1 MTDQNYKRE
10 HDLDELLDQVDYS
23 YLNSPSYFPSQFA
36 LTFMNFIK
44 LVNGDQVG
52 HNKTPPMHLAMLDKL
67 EFRRSNNLANLMF
80 RGAAKTSVF
89 MEYMT
94 PFIAVMEELP
104 ILGKIDGF
112 IYVSDSIENGVK
124 SARKNIEFRYEQS
137 PFLQEWLPYAHFTD
151 NYMEFKNKNGHRLG
165 VKMFGAKALSL
176 DTPLFL
182 AAGGMTT
189 IGDCRVGERIMGADG
204 KPTTITRK
212 SEIFNKPMYRL
223 TLQDGRQLKVSED
236 HLNQVHVKRFLS
248 DRTFSKYT
256 LTEQT
261 LSTQELLKLP
271 LFAVDPNGSKRP
283 LIWVENAKP
292 MEWPENQDIL
302 IDPYTVG
309 VLIGDGSMNG
319 KAAGN
324 VPVVLTAHEDDWPVF
339 EREIPYSL
347 GKVWRDKRHPAT
359 VSRTV
364 QGISR
369 FVSMHG
375 LDTHGSEKRVPAEYL
390 YGSIAQR
397 LALLQGLMD
406 TDGTCTTDG
415 KSSFCSAS
423 RGLVEDVM
431 WLARSLGGEARW
443 IDKGNDRAFQCS
455 VRTTQPLFRIPRKL
469 ERQRPPRNDK
479 MAIISIEHIADE
491 PSQCIAVD
499 NDERQFAAADFF
511 RTHNTG
517 LRGSK
522 IFSKRPKLAILDDLI
537 SDEDAT
543 SKASMEKIFS
553 TVYDGIGPALD
564 PNNNLTILNGTPF
577 HKDDLMVSAVESG
590 GWEVNV
596 WPVCERFP
604 CSEGE
609 FQSAWPDR
617 FTYAYV
623 KEKYEFALKNNRI
636 NSFMQELMLRITS
649 EEGRLVQDG
658 EINWY
663 SRKTLLNNRQN
674 FNFYITTDFATSAK
688 QKADY
693 SVISVWAYNAK
704 GDWFWVDG
712 ICRRQTMDKTI
723 NDLFRL
729 VQEYEPMQV
738 GIEVS
743 GQQGAFIKWLQ
754 GEQANRN
761 LWFTFASSNQNGAP
775 GIRPTADKL
784 KRFNVVV
791 PWFKAGKMFFP
802 EELRSGQE
810 MGIFMGQ
817 IRLATHE
824 GLKGKDDFIDTIS
837 MLAELSPY
845 KPANHQPPHGQSDT
859 GPAGL
864 WEKTEDSYDP
874 SPITSYLV

>member
-176 DTPLFL
+176 DSILFTED
-182 AAGGMTT
+182 GPTT
-189 IGDCRVGERIMGADG
+189 MGQVEKGDRIYGPDG
-204 KPTTITRK
+204 KLATVLEK
-212 SEIFNKPMYRL
+212 SEIFHKPMYALRL
-223 TLQDGRQLKVSED
+223 HDGRTLKVSED
-236 HLNQVHVKRFLS
+236 HINSVTQLRQVTSGSGKGKMYFEDRNLTTSELLQYKLKVGSNYRFWIKATEPVQYPARELPLDS
-248 DRTFSKYT
+248 YT
-256 LTEQT
+256 LG
-261 LSTQELLKLP
+261 LLL
-271 LFAVDPNGSKRP
+271 
-283 LIWVENAKP
+283 
-292 MEWPENQDIL
+292 
-302 IDPYTVG
+302 
-309 VLIGDGSMNG
+309 GDGRIRPKNG
-319 KAAGN
+319 N
-324 VPVVLTAHEDDWPVF
+324 SEIIAHSDDWA
-339 EREIPYSL
+339 EYIQHIPYEL
-347 GKVWRDKRHPAT
+347 GKEQIDNRNTNVVTRSVRGIQAT
-359 VSRTV
+359 
-364 QGISR
+364 I
-369 FVSMHG
+369 MALG
-375 LDTHGSEKRVPAEYL
+375 LNVGATTKRVPHIYL
-390 YGSIAQR
+390 YGSVEQR
-397 LALLQGLMD
+397 LAVLQGLMD
-406 TDGTCTTDG
+406 TDGTIGKNGYCSFCTT
-415 KSSFCSAS
+415 SPSLA
-423 RGLVEDVM
+423 EDVAE
-431 WLARSLGGEARW
+431 LVRSLGGLAY
-443 IDKGNDRAFQCS
+443 IQPGKGYWKVGIKIN
-455 VRTTQPLFRIPRKL
+455 LNIFRLPRKTA
-469 ERQRPPRNDK
+469 RMRYDTRT
-479 MAIISIEHIADE
+479 MARVVSIDPIEQE
-491 PSQCIAVD
+491 PSQCIAID
-499 NDERQFAAADFF
+499 NEDHQYLTSGYT

-522 IFSKRPKLAILDDLI
+522 IFGKRPKLAILDDLI

-604 CSEGE
+604 CPEGE

-663 SRKTLLNNRQN
+663 SRKTLLNNPQN
-674 FNFYITTDFATSAK
+674 FNFYITSDFATSA
-688 QKADY
+688 
-693 SVISVWAYNAK
+693 
-704 GDWFWVDG
+704 
-712 ICRRQTMDKTI
+712 
-723 NDLFRL
+723 
-729 VQEYEPMQV
+729 
-738 GIEVS
+738 
-743 GQQGAFIKWLQ
+743 
-754 GEQANRN
+754 
-761 LWFTFASSNQNGAP
+761 
-775 GIRPTADKL
+775 
-784 KRFNVVV
+784 
-791 PWFKAGKMFFP
+791 
-802 EELRSGQE
+802 
-810 MGIFMGQ
+810 
-817 IRLATHE
+817 
-824 GLKGKDDFIDTIS
+824 
-837 MLAELSPY
+837 
-845 KPANHQPPHGQSDT
+845 
-859 GPAGL
+859 
-864 WEKTEDSYDP
+864 
-874 SPITSYLV
+874 

>member
-1 MTDQNYKRE
+1 MSDQTYKRE
-10 HDLDELLDQVDYS
+10 HDLDELLDRVDYG
-23 YLNSPSYFPSQFA
+23 YLNSPKYLPGQFA
-36 LTFMNFIK
+36 LTFLNFVK
-44 LVNGDQVG
+44 LVNGDQTG

-67 EFRRSNNLANLMF
+67 EFRKTNHLANLMF

-104 ILGKIDGF
+104 GLGKIDGF
-112 IYVSDSIENGVK
+112 IYISDSMENGVK
-124 SARKNIEFRYEQS
+124 GARKNIEFRYEQS
-137 PFLQEWLPYAHFTD
+137 PFLQEWLPQAHFTD
-151 NYMEFKNKNGHRLG
+151 NYLEFRNKNGHRTG
-165 VKMFGAKALSL
+165 VKMFGAK
-176 DTPLFL
+176 
-182 AAGGMTT
+182 
-189 IGDCRVGERIMGADG
+189 
-204 KPTTITRK
+204 
-212 SEIFNKPMYRL
+212 
-223 TLQDGRQLKVSED
+223 
-236 HLNQVHVKRFLS
+236 
-248 DRTFSKYT
+248 
-256 LTEQT
+256 
-261 LSTQELLKLP
+261 
-271 LFAVDPNGSKRP
+271 
-283 LIWVENAKP
+283 
-292 MEWPENQDIL
+292 
-302 IDPYTVG
+302 
-309 VLIGDGSMNG
+309 
-319 KAAGN
+319 
-324 VPVVLTAHEDDWPVF
+324 
-339 EREIPYSL
+339 
-347 GKVWRDKRHPAT
+347 
-359 VSRTV
+359 
-364 QGISR
+364 
-369 FVSMHG
+369 
-375 LDTHGSEKRVPAEYL
+375 
-390 YGSIAQR
+390 
-397 LALLQGLMD
+397 
-406 TDGTCTTDG
+406 
-415 KSSFCSAS
+415 
-423 RGLVEDVM
+423 
-431 WLARSLGGEARW
+431 
-443 IDKGNDRAFQCS
+443 
-455 VRTTQPLFRIPRKL
+455 
-469 ERQRPPRNDK
+469 
-479 MAIISIEHIADE
+479 
-491 PSQCIAVD
+491 
-499 NDERQFAAADFF
+499 
-511 RTHNTG
+511 TG

-522 IFSKRPKLAILDDLI
+522 IFGKRPKLAILDDLI

-543 SKASMEKIFS
+543 SKASMEKIFA
-553 TVYDGIGPALD
+553 TVYDGVGPALD

-604 CSEGE
+604 CEESE

-617 FTYAYV
+617 FTYGYI

-663 SRKTLLNNRQN
+663 SRKTLLANRQN
-674 FNFYITTDFATSAK
+674 FNFYITTDFATSSK

-712 ICRRQTMDKTI
+712 VCRRQTMDKTI

-761 LWFTFASSNQNGAP
+761 IWFSFASSNQNGAP
-775 GIRPTADKL
+775 GIRPVADKL

-802 EELRSGQE
+802 EELRTGPE
-810 MGIFMGQ
+810 MGIFLGQ

-837 MLAELSPY
+837 MLAELSPF
-845 KPANHQPPHGQSDT
+845 KPANYLPPSGQSGS

-864 WEKTEDSYDP
+864 WEPADNSYDP
-874 SPITSYLV
+874 PPISSYLV

>member
-1 MTDQNYKRE
+1 MSDQNYKRE
-10 HDLDELLDQVDYS
+10 HDLDELLDRVDYS
-23 YLNSPSYFPSQFA
+23 YLNSPHYFPSQFA

-67 EFRRSNNLANLMF
+67 EFRKTNNLANLMF

-124 SARKNIEFRYEQS
+124 GARKNIEFRYEQS
-137 PFLQEWLPYAHFTD
+137 PFLQEWLPHAHFTD

-165 VKMFGAKALSL
+165 VKMFGAK
-176 DTPLFL
+176 
-182 AAGGMTT
+182 
-189 IGDCRVGERIMGADG
+189 
-204 KPTTITRK
+204 
-212 SEIFNKPMYRL
+212 
-223 TLQDGRQLKVSED
+223 
-236 HLNQVHVKRFLS
+236 
-248 DRTFSKYT
+248 
-256 LTEQT
+256 
-261 LSTQELLKLP
+261 
-271 LFAVDPNGSKRP
+271 
-283 LIWVENAKP
+283 
-292 MEWPENQDIL
+292 
-302 IDPYTVG
+302 
-309 VLIGDGSMNG
+309 
-319 KAAGN
+319 
-324 VPVVLTAHEDDWPVF
+324 
-339 EREIPYSL
+339 
-347 GKVWRDKRHPAT
+347 
-359 VSRTV
+359 
-364 QGISR
+364 
-369 FVSMHG
+369 
-375 LDTHGSEKRVPAEYL
+375 
-390 YGSIAQR
+390 
-397 LALLQGLMD
+397 
-406 TDGTCTTDG
+406 
-415 KSSFCSAS
+415 
-423 RGLVEDVM
+423 
-431 WLARSLGGEARW
+431 
-443 IDKGNDRAFQCS
+443 
-455 VRTTQPLFRIPRKL
+455 
-469 ERQRPPRNDK
+469 
-479 MAIISIEHIADE
+479 
-491 PSQCIAVD
+491 
-499 NDERQFAAADFF
+499 
-511 RTHNTG
+511 TG

-522 IFSKRPKLAILDDLI
+522 IFGKRPKLAILDDLI

-604 CSEGE
+604 CTEEE

-617 FTYAYV
+617 FSYAYI

-636 NSFMQELMLRITS
+636 SSFMQELMLRITS

-663 SRKTLLNNRQN
+663 SRQTLLNNRHN

-693 SVISVWAYNAK
+693 SVISVWAYNAN

-802 EELRSGQE
+802 EELRTGQE
-810 MGIFMGQ
+810 MGIFLGQ

-845 KPANHQPPHGQSDT
+845 KPANHQPPHGQSGA

-864 WEKTEDSYDP
+864 WEKAEDGYDP

>member
-10 HDLDELLDQVDYS
+10 HDLDGLLDQVDYS

-36 LTFMNFIK
+36 LTFMNFVK
-44 LVNGDQVG
+44 LVNGDQAG

-104 ILGKIDGF
+104 LLGKIDGF
-112 IYVSDSIENGVK
+112 IYVSDSMENGVK

-151 NYMEFKNKNGHRLG
+151 NYMEFKNKNGHQLG
-165 VKMFGAKALSL
+165 VKLYGAK
-176 DTPLFL
+176 
-182 AAGGMTT
+182 
-189 IGDCRVGERIMGADG
+189 
-204 KPTTITRK
+204 
-212 SEIFNKPMYRL
+212 
-223 TLQDGRQLKVSED
+223 
-236 HLNQVHVKRFLS
+236 
-248 DRTFSKYT
+248 
-256 LTEQT
+256 
-261 LSTQELLKLP
+261 
-271 LFAVDPNGSKRP
+271 
-283 LIWVENAKP
+283 
-292 MEWPENQDIL
+292 
-302 IDPYTVG
+302 
-309 VLIGDGSMNG
+309 
-319 KAAGN
+319 
-324 VPVVLTAHEDDWPVF
+324 
-339 EREIPYSL
+339 
-347 GKVWRDKRHPAT
+347 
-359 VSRTV
+359 
-364 QGISR
+364 
-369 FVSMHG
+369 
-375 LDTHGSEKRVPAEYL
+375 
-390 YGSIAQR
+390 
-397 LALLQGLMD
+397 
-406 TDGTCTTDG
+406 
-415 KSSFCSAS
+415 
-423 RGLVEDVM
+423 
-431 WLARSLGGEARW
+431 
-443 IDKGNDRAFQCS
+443 
-455 VRTTQPLFRIPRKL
+455 
-469 ERQRPPRNDK
+469 
-479 MAIISIEHIADE
+479 
-491 PSQCIAVD
+491 
-499 NDERQFAAADFF
+499 
-511 RTHNTG
+511 TG

-522 IFSKRPKLAILDDLI
+522 INGKRPKLAILDDLI

-553 TVYDGIGPALD
+553 TVYDSIGPALD

-577 HKDDLMVSAVESG
+577 HKEDLMVSAVESG

-604 CSEGE
+604 CSEEE

-729 VQEYEPMQV
+729 VQEYEPLQV

-761 LWFTFASSNQNGAP
+761 IWFTFASSNQNGAP

-802 EELRSGQE
+802 EELRTGQE
-810 MGIFMGQ
+810 MGIFLGQ

-859 GPAGL
+859 GLVGL
-864 WEKTEDSYDP
+864 WEKTEDGYDP

>member
-165 VKMFGAKALSL
+165 VKMFGAK
-176 DTPLFL
+176 
-182 AAGGMTT
+182 
-189 IGDCRVGERIMGADG
+189 
-204 KPTTITRK
+204 
-212 SEIFNKPMYRL
+212 
-223 TLQDGRQLKVSED
+223 
-236 HLNQVHVKRFLS
+236 
-248 DRTFSKYT
+248 
-256 LTEQT
+256 
-261 LSTQELLKLP
+261 
-271 LFAVDPNGSKRP
+271 
-283 LIWVENAKP
+283 
-292 MEWPENQDIL
+292 
-302 IDPYTVG
+302 
-309 VLIGDGSMNG
+309 
-319 KAAGN
+319 
-324 VPVVLTAHEDDWPVF
+324 
-339 EREIPYSL
+339 
-347 GKVWRDKRHPAT
+347 
-359 VSRTV
+359 
-364 QGISR
+364 
-369 FVSMHG
+369 
-375 LDTHGSEKRVPAEYL
+375 
-390 YGSIAQR
+390 
-397 LALLQGLMD
+397 
-406 TDGTCTTDG
+406 
-415 KSSFCSAS
+415 
-423 RGLVEDVM
+423 
-431 WLARSLGGEARW
+431 
-443 IDKGNDRAFQCS
+443 
-455 VRTTQPLFRIPRKL
+455 
-469 ERQRPPRNDK
+469 
-479 MAIISIEHIADE
+479 
-491 PSQCIAVD
+491 
-499 NDERQFAAADFF
+499 
-511 RTHNTG
+511 TG

-522 IFSKRPKLAILDDLI
+522 IFGKRPKLAILDDLI

-859 GPAGL
+859 GPTGL

>member
-44 LVNGDQVG
+44 LVNGDQGG

-165 VKMFGAKALSL
+165 VKMFGAK
-176 DTPLFL
+176 
-182 AAGGMTT
+182 
-189 IGDCRVGERIMGADG
+189 
-204 KPTTITRK
+204 
-212 SEIFNKPMYRL
+212 
-223 TLQDGRQLKVSED
+223 
-236 HLNQVHVKRFLS
+236 
-248 DRTFSKYT
+248 
-256 LTEQT
+256 
-261 LSTQELLKLP
+261 
-271 LFAVDPNGSKRP
+271 
-283 LIWVENAKP
+283 
-292 MEWPENQDIL
+292 
-302 IDPYTVG
+302 
-309 VLIGDGSMNG
+309 
-319 KAAGN
+319 
-324 VPVVLTAHEDDWPVF
+324 
-339 EREIPYSL
+339 
-347 GKVWRDKRHPAT
+347 
-359 VSRTV
+359 
-364 QGISR
+364 
-369 FVSMHG
+369 
-375 LDTHGSEKRVPAEYL
+375 
-390 YGSIAQR
+390 
-397 LALLQGLMD
+397 
-406 TDGTCTTDG
+406 
-415 KSSFCSAS
+415 
-423 RGLVEDVM
+423 
-431 WLARSLGGEARW
+431 
-443 IDKGNDRAFQCS
+443 
-455 VRTTQPLFRIPRKL
+455 
-469 ERQRPPRNDK
+469 
-479 MAIISIEHIADE
+479 
-491 PSQCIAVD
+491 
-499 NDERQFAAADFF
+499 
-511 RTHNTG
+511 TG

-522 IFSKRPKLAILDDLI
+522 IYSKRPKLAILDDLI

-604 CSEGE
+604 CSEEE